1 MTLSINVTQHD
12 TLYAIMLSVVML
24 SVVMLNVMATSVC
37 DPSPIFAS
45 KVKEYPSLTPYS
57 IPWTVFTTVYFL

>member
-1 MTLSINVTQHD
+1 
-12 TLYAIMLSVVML
+12 
-24 SVVMLNVMATSVC
+24 MLNVMATSVC

-57 IPWTVFTTVYFL
+57 IPGTVFTTVYFL